1 MAAADL
7 LSVLIHPWIFLVYDF
22 FQNYQLGQFGCKAE
36 GAIECSILLTS
47 VITLSAISYD
57 RLTAILLPKES
68 RLTKNRAKVVII
80 VTWITGLLISTPLF
94 FYRTYKVRLLIF
106 NFKTTLI
113 YVQLIKTNKLIY
125 THFSAIVAIFG

>member
-68 RLTKNRAKVVII
+68 RLTKNRAKVVIV
-80 VTWITGLLISTPLF
+80 VTWVSGLLISTPLF
-94 FYRTYKVRLLIF
+94 FYRTYKVRF
-106 NFKTTLI
+106 
-113 YVQLIKTNKLIY
+113 YQLGINASFVVILTNSYIL
-125 THFSAIVAIFG
+125 FM